1 MNKYEKE
8 ERELKM
14 LRVLQ
19 ADSTR
24 WLSQE
29 EYDRIKELS
38 TGKKSKKPLKQ

>member
-1 MNKYEKE
+1 MTKYEKE

-29 EYDRIKELS
+29 EFDRIKELS
-38 TGKKSKKPLKQ
+38 TTKNSNKPLKQ